1 MGDHSLQSTLTTGL
15 RALRPVLATAVIF
28 GLFINLLLFVTP
40 LYMLQIYDRVI
51 PSRSETT
58 LVGVTLVAAFGLAV
72 YATLDMLRSRLLV
85 RGGVIFDQE
94 IANPIFDAA
103 HRGTLLRPGAQH
115 DTALRDVD
123 VLREFLTGAG

>member
-1 MGDHSLQSTLTTGL
+1 MAPVDCRTKAVWAITHCRRPWTTGL

-28 GLFINLLLFVTP
+28 GLFINLLLFVSP

-58 LVGVTLVAAFGLAV
+58 LIGITLIAAFGLAV

-85 RGGVIFDQE
+85 RGGVIFDGRS
-94 IANPIFDAA
+94 PIRSSMPPTAA
-103 HRGTLLRPGAQH
+103 C
-115 DTALRDVD
+115 
-123 VLREFLTGAG
+123 